1 MTNEEVFYDIKSV
14 PLSDRESFNNT
25 ILLLT
30 MVKSK
35 YYYIIGFSRPEET
48 ITIGFDFESKTEG
61 VFTKELVVDF
71 GKSDKEI
78 ILYCTILDTSEVES
92 DKHLPVVYDNN
103 AHFCLDNGKLCYKRK
118 MEKDKIFPSSV
129 KVMNNVLLTARN
141 EILTFLS
148 QYG

>member
-1 MTNEEVFYDIKSV
+1 MLNEDVFYDTKAV

-61 VFTKELVVDF
+61 IVTKELIVDF
-71 GKSDKEI
+71 GKSESDI
-78 ILYCTILDTSEVES
+78 ILSCQVYNVSQFETNEKATD
-92 DKHLPVVYDNN
+92 VVKSNQFY
-103 AHFCLDNGKLCYKRK
+103 LDNGKLYYIRRIS
-118 MEKDKIFPSSV
+118 KDRVFPSSV
-129 KVMNNVLLTARN
+129 KSMNKCLLLARQEIGTLLT
-141 EILTFLS
+141 S
-148 QYG
+148 

>member
-1 MTNEEVFYDIKSV
+1 MLNEDVFYDTKAV

-61 VFTKELVVDF
+61 IVTKELIVDF
-71 GKSDKEI
+71 GKSESEI
-78 ILYCTILDTSEVES
+78 ILSCQ
-92 DKHLPVVYDNN
+92 VYDVPNLETN
-103 AHFCLDNGKLCYKRK
+103 EGATTTVKSNQFYLDNGKLCYMRRIS
-118 MEKDKIFPSSV
+118 KDKILPSSV
-129 KVMNNVLLTARN
+129 KSMNRCLLLARQEIGTLLT
-141 EILTFLS
+141 S
-148 QYG
+148 

>member
-35 YYYIIGFSRPEET
+35 YYYIIGFSRPDEI

-61 VFTKELVVDF
+61 VITRGLTIDF
-71 GKSDKEI
+71 KKSSDEIVLFCEIMKTEAVCDDI
-78 ILYCTILDTSEVES
+78 ILMV
-92 DKHLPVVYDNN
+92 
-103 AHFCLDNGKLCYKRK
+103 
-118 MEKDKIFPSSV
+118 KDKCEHIFCRNGQIVFEMRIQKDSMFPSSV
-129 KVMNNVLLTARN
+129 KMMNKALMTARR
-141 EILTFLS
+141 EIETLMYLH
-148 QYG
+148 